1 MKITVQAIHFSA
13 DKKLID
19 FIQKKANK
27 LEQFSDN
34 IISAEV
40 YLKLENTGEE
50 ANKITEIK
58 LLAPGN
64 QLFASHQC
72 KTFEEGTD
80 LAIESLRKQIQK
92 QKQKQTAI
100 TSEARNVDP
109 LAVEDDEY

>member
-19 FIQKKANK
+19 FIQKKADK
-27 LEQFSDN
+27 LQQFSDN
-34 IISAEV
+34 IISGEV

-58 LLAPGN
+58 LLTPGN
-64 QLFASHQC
+64 QLFAKHQC
-72 KTFEEGTD
+72 KTFEEGAD

-92 QKQKQTAI
+92 HKQKQNAI
-100 TSEARNVDP
+100 TEEARNVDA
-109 LAVEDDEY
+109 LSVDEEDY